1 MTIDLVY
8 WGFGVFLLLV
18 IGLVLTVWEFRGLE

>member
-8 WGFGVFLLLV
+8 WGFGVLLLLV
-18 IGLVLTVWEFRGLE
+18 IGLVLTVCEFRGLE